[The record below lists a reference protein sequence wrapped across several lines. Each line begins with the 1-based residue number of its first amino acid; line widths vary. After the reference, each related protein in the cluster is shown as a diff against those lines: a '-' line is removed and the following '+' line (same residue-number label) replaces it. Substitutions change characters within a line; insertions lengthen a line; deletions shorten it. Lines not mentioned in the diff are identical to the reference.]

1 MNYTFKLK
9 NKQKAVEYSIFPTY
23 LLMPLAISVGY
34 GVILPVASPS
44 NAILYTSGY
53 LTIKDMVILK
63 FNFISL
69 NNILKF

>member
-1 MNYTFKLK
+1 MLVSCAKK
-9 NKQKAVEYSIFPTY
+9 KAVKYSIFPVY

-53 LTIKDMVILK
+53 LTIKDMVINTIIFDIKL
-63 FNFISL
+63 I
-69 NNILKF
+69 IIQ